1 MIFRP
6 ETSDQSLTAVL
17 GPTNTGKTYL
27 AMERMLGHESGMMG
41 FPLRLLARENY
52 DRAVAIKGAAAVAL
66 VTGEEKIVPAT
77 ARYFICTVESMP
89 VDRDVAFLAVDE
101 IQLASD
107 RERGHIFTDR
117 LLHARGRLE
126 TMFLGSETVRPLI
139 RKLVPG
145 VNFVTRPRFSK
156 ITYSGSK
163 KLTRLPR
170 RSAVVAFSV
179 SEVYGIADLLRR
191 QRGGTAVVMGALS
204 PRTRNAQVALYQSG
218 EVDYL
223 VATDAIGMG
232 LNMDVD
238 HVAFA
243 ALSKFDG
250 RAPRPLTAPELSQI
264 AGRAGR
270 HMNDGT
276 FGVTA
281 EASALDSET
290 IARIETHEFQ
300 ALKSVYWRNTD
311 LRYVSVESL
320 LSGLKKPP
328 PSPGLIRPPAT
339 DDQLV
344 LEILAQDSDIQE
356 RAKGQERVRLL
367 WDTAQVPDFRKL
379 RPETHARLI
388 KQVYQHLSGSKAC
401 IPEDWISLQI
411 DRVKRT
417 QGDIHA
423 LMDRIA
429 EIRTWT
435 YLANRPGWVENA
447 SHWQG
452 ETRVIE
458 DQLSDALHEKLT
470 QQFIDHRTAHLV
482 KRLKGIDRMDVAVT
496 EAGRVEIDGH
506 FIGDLDGLIFMPDKT
521 GLKTADRAV
530 ANTADTA
537 LLPELE
543 RRAQLLI
550 DAEDT
555 LFILNDAGGIEW
567 TGAVV
572 ATLSAGVRALSPKVV
587 VRADE
592 RLNPT
597 LREKLGGR
605 LQSWLDVHASKLLAP
620 LFGAET
626 AELSGA
632 ARGIAFQLCESLGA
646 VDRNDADA
654 QVRALTED
662 DKKAL
667 ARCKIRFG
675 LNAIY
680 IPDILKAG
688 PIRLRAILW
697 AVFKEMTPKPP
708 LPPAGRVSFPTDA
721 DVTADYYRAA
731 GFRPIRGMAYRVDML
746 ERFSAEVR
754 RLLREKVAVLP
765 PEQLSPL
772 GIGAEK
778 AVILLNALGF
788 ASSLEETGIAI
799 AVKRKPAR
807 HKKPKAKTSESPK
820 EKTQTKRKPVH
831 NKKPEKMADPDSP
844 FAVLKTL
851 VKP

>member
-1 MIFRP
+1 
-6 ETSDQSLTAVL
+6 
-17 GPTNTGKTYL
+17 
-27 AMERMLGHESGMMG
+27 
-41 FPLRLLARENY
+41 
-52 DRAVAIKGAAAVAL
+52 
-66 VTGEEKIVPAT
+66 
-77 ARYFICTVESMP
+77 
-89 VDRDVAFLAVDE
+89 
-101 IQLASD
+101 
-107 RERGHIFTDR
+107 
-117 LLHARGRLE
+117 
-126 TMFLGSETVRPLI
+126 
-139 RKLVPG
+139 
-145 VNFVTRPRFSK
+145 
-156 ITYSGSK
+156 
-163 KLTRLPR
+163 
-170 RSAVVAFSV
+170 
-179 SEVYGIADLLRR
+179 
-191 QRGGTAVVMGALS
+191 
-204 PRTRNAQVALYQSG
+204 
-218 EVDYL
+218 
-223 VATDAIGMG
+223 
-232 LNMDVD
+232 
-238 HVAFA
+238 
-243 ALSKFDG
+243 
-250 RAPRPLTAPELSQI
+250 
-264 AGRAGR
+264 
-270 HMNDGT
+270 
-276 FGVTA
+276 
-281 EASALDSET
+281 
-290 IARIETHEFQ
+290 
-300 ALKSVYWRNTD
+300 
-311 LRYVSVESL
+311 
-320 LSGLKKPP
+320 
-328 PSPGLIRPPAT
+328 
-339 DDQLV
+339 
-344 LEILAQDSDIQE
+344 
-356 RAKGQERVRLL
+356 
-367 WDTAQVPDFRKL
+367 
-379 RPETHARLI
+379 
-388 KQVYQHLSGSKAC
+388 QVYQHLSGSKAC

-680 IPDILKAG
+680 IPDILKAD